1 MRKSPTGLSAL
12 LTMLLCSAVLS
23 GCDDASGKS
32 ADSGNPAAAAPV
44 ILAQT
49 MVSMPATGGRPA
61 QLPPSTVAGAAQP
74 AGTPPATT
82 PPPVVLA
89 PPPPR
94 GAPPAGTPPPP
105 AAPVTPPPVMPP
117 ANANSITDVRLQN
130 LQKQDQNGVA
140 VTFGQVFAPGQV
152 PAGQSITGKLADG
165 SALALQV
172 DVKARHADGSVRHA
186 IVSAK
191 LARLSGGQ
199 TSLLLL
205 ERTSAGAAV
214 APGTPAALLEA
225 GFSAAVHADLDGQR
239 YSASADALLR
249 SGKYTSWLAGPV
261 ANEWLLSGPLTTSAG
276 KAHPHLSARFAIR
289 AYGNKQAR
297 VDVTVENDWAF
308 EPNPQNFRYDAQV
321 MVGGHSVYT
330 KNNLNHL
337 NHARW
342 RKVFWWGTEPALHI
356 KHNTAYLIATRA
368 VPNYD
373 QSVKFSEARL
383 AGWEAALTSARSE
396 PMAVGLANPYMP
408 TTGGR
413 DDLGIMPGW
422 SATYLLSMDKRLKD
436 VTLATADLA
445 GSWSAHYRD
454 KQTGRPV
461 SLADYPAMT
470 VLGHE
475 ADTLNVLTKKWE
487 AFPVCAS
494 ATGCATPNM
503 HDSSHQAGFAYL
515 PYLVTGDYYY
525 LEELQFWAMWNTF
538 SSNPGYREFGKGLFK
553 SDQVR
558 GQAWSMR
565 TLAEA
570 AYISPDTDPLKKQLD
585 SFLQNN
591 IDWYNARY
599 VTGSD
604 NVLGVVT
611 NGYAVEYNNGT
622 GLAPWMDDF
631 FTSAIGHTVD
641 LGYKN
646 ALPLLKWKAK
656 FPISRMTDKQFCWI
670 KAGIYALKV
679 RDKSGV
685 PFYSSIG
692 QAYRASNDAQFNTLA
707 CNSSA
712 MAASLG
718 QKVGEMTGYAGVHTG
733 YPSNLQPALAYAAD
747 VGGSS
752 GAAAWSVFMG
762 RSVKPHYGEGPQF
775 AIVPR

>member
-1 MRKSPTGLSAL
+1 MSTTTPTSRL
-12 LTMLLCSAVLS
+12 LMLLLSSAALTACGGGGGGGASAQSSAPAVL
-23 GCDDASGKS
+23 
-32 ADSGNPAAAAPV
+32 
-44 ILAQT
+44 
-49 MVSMPATGGRPA
+49 ATGA
-61 QLPPSTVAGAAQP
+61 S
-74 AGTPPATT
+74 AGTAAT
-82 PPPVVLA
+82 LA
-89 PPPPR
+89 
-94 GAPPAGTPPPP
+94 P
-105 AAPVTPPPVMPP
+105 AAPAPAAEPSSASAPALNATPAQSTPLAASVVDPGTPLPPRKPPVTVAQTGPVVT
-117 ANANSITDVRLQN
+117 NVKIQN
-130 LQKQDQNGVA
+130 TTALEQSNVA
-140 VTFGQVFAPGQV
+140 VTFGQVFAVGDLGAAQTL
-152 PAGQSITGKLADG
+152 AGKLADG
-165 SALALQV
+165 TAVPLQL

-186 IVSAK
+186 IVSASLPR
-191 LARLSGGQ
+191 LAAGQ
-199 TSLLLL
+199 NVTLNL
-205 ERTSAGAAV
+205 EKIDAA
-214 APGTPAALLEA
+214 APATAATPAALLQA
-225 GFSAAVHADLDGQR
+225 GFTAAVHADLDGQR

-261 ANEWLLSGPLTTSAG
+261 ANEWLVSGPLTTAQG
-276 KAHPHLSARFAIR
+276 TVHPHLTARFAIR
-289 AYGNKQAR
+289 GFGTAQAR
-297 VDVTVENDWAF
+297 VDVTVENAWAF
-308 EPNPQNFRYDAQV
+308 EPKPQNFLYDAQI
-321 MVGGHSVYT
+321 MVGGQSVYAKPGLT
-330 KNNLNHL
+330 HL

-342 RKVFWWGTEPALHI
+342 RKVFWWGAEPAVHI
-356 KHNTAYLIATRA
+356 EHNTAYLISTRA

-373 QSVKFSEARL
+373 QSVKFTEGRL
-383 AGWEAALTSARSE
+383 ADWKAALTPARSE

-454 KQTGRPV
+454 KNTGRPV
-461 SLADYPAMT
+461 SLADYPYMT
-470 VLGHE
+470 VLGH
-475 ADTLNVLTKKWE
+475 APDTANPITKQWE
-487 AFPVCAS
+487 AFPVCAT

-570 AYISPDTDPLKKQLD
+570 AYISPDTDPLKKQLEG
-585 SFLQNN
+585 FLQNN
-591 IDWYNARY
+591 IDWYSARY

-631 FTSAIGHTVD
+631 FTSAIGHAVE
-641 LGYKN
+641 LGYTR
-646 ALPLLKWKAK
+646 ALPLLKWKAT
-656 FPISRMTDKQFCWI
+656 FPISRMTGQNFCWI

-679 RDKSGV
+679 RDTSAT
-685 PFYSSIG
+685 PLYATIG
-692 QAYRASNDAQFNTLA
+692 QAYAASNTAAENALA

-712 MAASLG
+712 MATSLG
-718 QKVGEMTGYAGVHTG
+718 LKVGEMTGYAGVHTG

-747 VGGSS
+747 VGGSPGS
-752 GAAAWSVFMG
+752 AAWSVFMA
-762 RSVKPHYGEGPQF
+762 RTIKPNYGLGPQF